1 MMWGMARP
9 RSWEAWS
16 RAAWRRHLPDV
27 ADPDAFVA
35 AIGHGTIHG
44 LAHATAHATPDRPA
58 IRIGGG
64 EVTHGQLDSRAARFA
79 RWVGNRIAPG
89 DRVLIAAPL
98 GVDWVACYL
107 GTLRVGGVAVLVN
120 PAYTRA
126 ELDQLVV
133 AAQPVEILTQLDESM
148 FAAEPAPWVE
158 SAGPDTTAVLAF
170 TSGTTGLPKG
180 VPLTHRQLLTSIRS
194 AMSAWRWRARDVLVH
209 ALPLFHQHGLGGVH
223 ATLIA
228 GSRLSCLTRFDP
240 EALLAEVVRAKATVL
255 FAVPTMYQRLPDTP
269 YELNRLRL
277 SVSGSAALGRAAAE
291 RAEHVL
297 GRAPLVRYG
306 ATESGLDTS
315 HVYTDLRD
323 PDRARTIGLPL
334 PGIEL
339 RLAAGDGEIQL
350 RGPQVFGG
358 YWGDGASNQ
367 SAFTE
372 DGWFRTGD
380 IGRVDDSTG
389 EVIIEGRSK
398 EVIITG
404 GLNVYPREVEIALES
419 HPGVAEAVVAPLASE
434 EWGEQVTAWVVMA
447 PGATFDERVLIN
459 HSRTLLAAYKCPKRV
474 FEMDTLPRN
483 HVGKIDRRKLQPI
496 P

>member
-1 MMWGMARP
+1 MQHGESAHRKADAVRRVHSGRVENRDRVLDRTALRVGRLFRGHVRRWIATGRVRDALMTSRQVHDLRLPASMVAGELVDEQDRNARTGDFVVQLDSVRAASLRHEPSVEAPMMWGMAQP

-79 RWVGNRIAPG
+79 RWVGNQIAPG

-148 FAAEPAPWVE
+148 FAADPAPWVE

-209 ALPLFHQHGLGGVH
+209 ALPLYHQHGLGGLH
-223 ATLIA
+223 ATLVA
-228 GSRLSCLTRFDP
+228 GSTLALLDRFDVD
-240 EALLAEVVRAKATVL
+240 ELNDEVEWGNATVL
-255 FAVPTMYQRLPDTP
+255 FAVPTMYQRLAGAPVWQ
-269 YELNRLRL
+269 NRLRL
-277 SVSGSAALGRAAAE
+277 CISGSAPFSAEAASEA
-291 RAEHVL
+291 RRVL
-297 GRAPLVRYG
+297 GRQPLVRYG
-306 ATESGLDTS
+306 LTESGLNVS
-315 HVYTDLRD
+315 QVYGEPHTG
-323 PDRARTIGLPL
+323 TVGIPL
-334 PGIEL
+334 PGVVV
-339 RLAAGDGEIQL
+339 RLADDGEIQM
-350 RGPQVFGG
+350 RGPQVFRGYLGG
-358 YWGDGASNQ
+358 RPG
-367 SAFTE
+367 FTE
-372 DGWFRTGD
+372 AGWVRTGD
-380 IGRVDDSTG
+380 
-389 EVIIEGRSK
+389 
-398 EVIITG
+398 
-404 GLNVYPREVEIALES
+404 
-419 HPGVAEAVVAPLASE
+419 PG
-434 EWGEQVTAWVVMA
+434 
-447 PGATFDERVLIN
+447 
-459 HSRTLLAAYKCPKRV
+459 
-474 FEMDTLPRN
+474 
-483 HVGKIDRRKLQPI
+483 
-496 P
+496 